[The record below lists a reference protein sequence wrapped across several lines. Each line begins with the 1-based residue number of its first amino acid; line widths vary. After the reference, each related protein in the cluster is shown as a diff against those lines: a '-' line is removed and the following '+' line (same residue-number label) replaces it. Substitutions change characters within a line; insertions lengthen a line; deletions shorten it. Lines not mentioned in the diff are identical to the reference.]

1 MRMHAPFAA
10 PADVWIR
17 RTTTVSVVLVAGI
30 AAVVSYQ
37 HMHELAVRHG
47 ESWLGATLIPLAV
60 DGMIVASSMS
70 VLHASRCG
78 RRGGALPWVLLLVGS
93 LASLGANVAVA
104 DPTLIAR
111 IIAAWPSFAL
121 IGAYEMLTAR
131 ALRNCIGW
139 HGDGLRI
146 TVGRMAACPPVGPSR
161 RSSPAVTDGVVGLNG
176 RGPLVDWNRP
186 SGTCRNHDEGRAPGR
201 SCWTQTQFD
210 GVANQALSGRRRPR
224 PRAHLRRRCALA
236 T

>member
-1 MRMHAPFAA
+1 MKVPAAFAA

-17 RTTTVSVVLVAGI
+17 RTTTTSVVLVAGI

-47 ESWLGATLIPLAV
+47 ESWLGAKLIPLAV

-78 RRGGALPWVLLLVGS
+78 RRGGVLPWVLLVVGS

-121 IGAYEMLTAR
+121 IGAYELLMGQIRQSRVVQGADDDASEVPSDGSLGGGEGQGDTTRER
-131 ALRNCIGW
+131 AQELHRLAWKWAQDNRRP
-139 HGDGLRI
+139 DGRL
-146 TVGRMAACPPVGPSR
+146 
-161 RSSPAVTDGVVGLNG
+161 
-176 RGPLVDWNRP
+176 P
-186 SGTCRNHDEGRAPGR
+186 SGKAIAAQFSRSDRWGRWIKRAGCAGR
-201 SCWTQTQFD
+201 LQSP
-210 GVANQALSGRRRPR
+210 VANVSTQPR
-224 PRAHLRRRCALA
+224 
-236 T
+236 